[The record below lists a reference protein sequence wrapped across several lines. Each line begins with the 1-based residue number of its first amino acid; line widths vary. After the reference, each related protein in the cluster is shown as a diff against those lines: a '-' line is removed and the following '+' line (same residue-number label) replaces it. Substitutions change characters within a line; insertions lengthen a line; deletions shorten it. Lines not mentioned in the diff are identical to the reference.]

1 MAATASRSPIVCFF
15 LPIQRRRAADQFIH
29 SDRRRRLSQAV
40 ARIKDIRT
48 LGRHTALSHVEVMCD
63 SIDKLSDL
71 SAIIALDLGRA
82 LLGIEASP
90 PEVIGS
96 N

>member
-1 MAATASRSPIVCFF
+1 M
-15 LPIQRRRAADQFIH
+15 
-29 SDRRRRLSQAV
+29 